1 MNDRDIQVSN
11 FRFSADTARRRQES
25 AWPTAALL
33 NKGKGMDIREEP
45 YRLHEGR
52 VKITGR
58 TDQLFLCNDKVRD
71 DRATSN
77 NYLITKGL
85 RPRPRSAET
94 NHARAAAFKLGNDYL
109 ITKRPH
115 EAFQSYLR
123 AAMLGHAGA
132 QYNLGLMCLKGEGV
146 LQDAFAGLN
155 WIELAADD
163 GDKEAQDLLQ
173 RIG

>member
-1 MNDRDIQVSN
+1 
-11 FRFSADTARRRQES
+11 
-25 AWPTAALL
+25 
-33 NKGKGMDIREEP
+33 MDIREEP
-45 YRLHEGR
+45 YRLHEDR

-71 DRATSN
+71 DQATRN
-77 NYLITKGL
+77 NYLIARGL

-94 NHARAAAFKLGNDYL
+94 KHARAVAFELGNEYL
-109 ITKRPH
+109 ISRRPH

-123 AAMLGHAGA
+123 AAVLGHAGA

-155 WIELAADD
+155 WIELAANN
-163 GDKEAQDLLQ
+163 GDKGARELLQ
-173 RIG
+173 RIDQALVAK